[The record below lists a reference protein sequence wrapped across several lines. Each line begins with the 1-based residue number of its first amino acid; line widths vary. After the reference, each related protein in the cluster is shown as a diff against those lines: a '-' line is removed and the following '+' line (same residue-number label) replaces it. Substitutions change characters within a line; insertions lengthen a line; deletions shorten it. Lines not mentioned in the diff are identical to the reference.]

1 MLALDKTQGLVY
13 LSISILFEEYQAKYE
28 QIEAQKG
35 DKKMTNQELFLVF
48 GGIVTCY
55 AGYLF
60 FKAYLQSKNN
70 TKTAH

>member
-13 LSISILFEEYQAKYE
+13 LSISILFEEYQVKYE
-28 QIEAQKG
+28 QIEAEKG
-35 DKKMTNQELFLVF
+35 TKMTNQELFLVF
-48 GGIVTCY
+48 GGVVTCY

>member
-1 MLALDKTQGLVY
+1 
-13 LSISILFEEYQAKYE
+13 
-28 QIEAQKG
+28 
-35 DKKMTNQELFLVF
+35 MTNQELFLVF

-70 TKTAH
+70 TKTAN